1 MNRLSFRCALLM
13 NYKRITNQLE
23 MPILNCREAKKTSTN
38 EEFNLRTSKWK
49 LIFVFHFFFSIRN
62 MIKLHVKLNCRRCFL
77 TLLQHFSWS
86 DTNPMFLFNFN
97 QFFNLYITDK
107 ARSIFMDSAAVE
119 LGSLKWTKYVNGN
132 TNLVNSHNINSLVS
146 NPQAK
151 QMKAV

>member
-23 MPILNCREAKKTSTN
+23 MPILNSEKQKKG
-38 EEFNLRTSKWK
+38 LRMKNSIYAHPNGNWF
-49 LIFVFHFFFSIRN
+49 LFSIFFSIRN

-107 ARSIFMDSAAVE
+107 ARSIFMDSAAAE

-132 TNLVNSHNINSLVS
+132 TNLVHSHNINSLVS

-151 QMKAV
+151 RMKAV